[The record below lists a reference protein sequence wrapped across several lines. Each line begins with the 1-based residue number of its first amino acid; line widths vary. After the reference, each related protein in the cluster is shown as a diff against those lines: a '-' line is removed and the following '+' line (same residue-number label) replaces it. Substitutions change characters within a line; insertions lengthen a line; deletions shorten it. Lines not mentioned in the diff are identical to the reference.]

1 MHIPSPARLL
11 HRLACTIL
19 LLVALAMGVAGQ
31 SAAPPAVP
39 DETAAD
45 RSQICHRRLV
55 SKQSRPLAAKEGL
68 CARHPNT
75 IHGRPRTLNRPT
87 RRLEPSGG
95 NGPTAKFAIRVVVC
109 GAIDEPCAV
118 DKARSRRSL
127 EILRACWITFIQI
140 VRRRHIAAK
149 AAVYGGGPQCN
160 GGQRRDLE
168 KRGKLHEP
176 EDQSRAT
183 GGRGNRC

>member
-1 MHIPSPARLL
+1 MFTSHMDGFAHLV
-11 HRLACTIL
+11 HRPLRFWPKLDGQYATR
-19 LLVALAMGVAGQ
+19 ADAGPVHPRTT
-31 SAAPPAVP
+31 SRGKEPVP
-39 DETAAD
+39 AAD
-45 RSQICHRRLV
+45 PSQICHRCLV
-55 SKQSRPLAAKEGL
+55 SMQSRPLAAKEGL

-140 VRRRHIAAK
+140 VRRRHIAAQP
-149 AAVYGGGPQCN
+149 AVYGGGPSV
-160 GGQRRDLE
+160 QRR
-168 KRGKLHEP
+168 P
-176 EDQSRAT
+176 AA
-183 GGRGNRC
+183 